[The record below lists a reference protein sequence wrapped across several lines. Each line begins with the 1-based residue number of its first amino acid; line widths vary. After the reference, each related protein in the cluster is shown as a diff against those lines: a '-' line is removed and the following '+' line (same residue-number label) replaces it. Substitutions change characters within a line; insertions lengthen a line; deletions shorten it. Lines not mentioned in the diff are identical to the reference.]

1 MPTGRHHQHSDLAQ
15 GRFSTP
21 VVEKLFIASR
31 YLFAIKPWTL
41 VKAHQVLRMDIPTLG
56 IDGAC
61 LSIIGQLGESRGVL
75 IFPSLDGFER
85 FLVAANASGREHGAI
100 TMGTELVSLTFQHA
114 AELPPSMYREA
125 MRNALPVESPDAY
138 PLVAHRNA
146 NGIPQLLGDRDV
158 ETATACAL
166 ALSAFLPKH
175 AGIFQADSFTPVC
188 ESYFDDDDREVRFAV
203 PYEASADF
211 QLNEPAEQERDAY
224 LSPTP
229 PAEPFQPRVGRNRP
243 CPCGSGRKYKKC
255 HLPADEAEHDATR
268 SLATTLPPL
277 RDRDGD
283 RLLTTVDHFEVTLG
297 AMPKIDARLAHIEGA
312 KRERA
317 DEDSVAYMVV
327 TNDETQPAAGKTVIG
342 RVWLTP
348 TALRLETG
356 SQERADA
363 LRQLVE
369 ALCGTRIRHRAREH
383 TDLPAAPA
391 P

>member
-1 MPTGRHHQHSDLAQ
+1 
-15 GRFSTP
+15 
-21 VVEKLFIASR
+21 
-31 YLFAIKPWTL
+31 
-41 VKAHQVLRMDIPTLG
+41 MDIPTLG

-85 FLVAANASGREHGAI
+85 FLAAANAGRREHGAI
-100 TMGTELVSLTFQHA
+100 TMGTGLLSLTFQHA
-114 AELPPSMYREA
+114 TELPPSMYREA

-138 PLVAHRNA
+138 PLVAHRNP
-146 NGIPQLLGDRDV
+146 NGIPQPLGDRDV

-175 AGIFQADSFTPVC
+175 AGIFEADSFTPVC
-188 ESYFDDDDREVRFAV
+188 ESYFDDDDREVRFTV
-203 PYEASADF
+203 PYEAIADF
-211 QLNEPAEQERDAY
+211 KLNGDPLNRSATPISTPHRRQNRSNRAWDATDPVPAAAATNTR
-224 LSPTP
+224 SVIC
-229 PAEPFQPRVGRNRP
+229 R
-243 CPCGSGRKYKKC
+243 
-255 HLPADEAEHDATR
+255 ADEAEHDATR
-268 SLATTLPPL
+268 SLAATLPPL

-283 RLLTTVDHFEVTLG
+283 HLLTTVDHFEVTLG

-327 TNDETQPAAGKTVIG
+327 TNDETKPAAGKTVIG
-342 RVWLTP
+342 RLWLTP

-369 ALCGTRIRHRAREH
+369 ALCGARIRRRAREH
-383 TDLPAAPA
+383 TDLPAVPES
-391 P
+391 